1 MFKDAGGW
9 VVCALCSAPPL
20 PPTSPITPTGTGT
33 HKHTHIMHHAAVGM
47 EGRQGLMP
55 ADRETR
61 RKARC
66 SCWHRPPHTT
76 GPVCAARQAEGG
88 GLSGPGHWRH
98 QVSLGRSATQGEG
111 VYPQTPQ
118 ISWSGA
124 GIFFFWQL
132 GAMKYLAERYDLSK
146 VPMAGASG
154 GALAA
159 VLAVCKVDAAAA
171 LQKAHIMS
179 MEHRIY
185 QKPMSFF
192 GAWGG
197 FIEQVCVGSSV
208 SRRTSSPAAA
218 VCSTSF
224 ATRSGWTSCYR
235 TMRRSCAEGRSTS

>member
-1 MFKDAGGW
+1 MHSIDRSAVHGRSMSRLAASTARSSALASSSTTSTLEPHKAAGASKGFH
-9 VVCALCSAPPL
+9 VCPLVLSRHEKSTPEAKPL
-20 PPTSPITPTGTGT
+20 PCPTTTGAVKGVPQQQQVHSPVPGTSPAWHKTHATPPT
-33 HKHTHIMHHAAVGM
+33 
-47 EGRQGLMP
+47 RQKL
-55 ADRETR
+55 
-61 RKARC
+61 K
-66 SCWHRPPHTT
+66 
-76 GPVCAARQAEGG
+76 
-88 GLSGPGHWRH
+88 
-98 QVSLGRSATQGEG
+98 
-111 VYPQTPQ
+111 
-118 ISWSGA
+118 ISWAGA